1 MSAIALSSVDTP
13 RQTRDVPLWRLYL
26 LRLGYLIIA
35 VGLSVEIWPVILQH
49 KPQWEIMHG
58 VASCM
63 LGAMAVM
70 AVMAVIGLR
79 YPLRMLPILLFEMA
93 WKSIWL
99 IAVAL
104 PLWQAGRV
112 DAATAETIKACL
124 MGVIFPFIIPWR
136 YVWTHFVAKAGD
148 RWW

>member
-1 MSAIALSSVDTP
+1 MTAISPIALKAARSADT
-13 RQTRDVPLWRLYL
+13 VPVWRLYL
-26 LRLGYLIIA
+26 LRAGYLIIA
-35 VGLSVEIWPVILQH
+35 VGLGVEIWPVIVNH
-49 KPQWEIMHG
+49 KPEWEIMHG

-63 LGAMAVM
+63 LGAL

-79 YPLRMLPILLFEMA
+79 YPLRMLPILLFEMT
-93 WKSIWL
+93 WKTIWL

-124 MGVIFPFIIPWR
+124 MAVIFPLMMPWGYLAR
-136 YVWTHFVAKAGD
+136 QFLVARGD

>member
-1 MSAIALSSVDTP
+1 M
-13 RQTRDVPLWRLYL
+13 
-26 LRLGYLIIA
+26 A
-35 VGLSVEIWPVILQH
+35 VGLNVEIWPVILNH
-49 KPQWEIMHG
+49 RPEWEIMHG

-63 LGAMAVM
+63 LGAL

-79 YPLRMLPILLFEMA
+79 YPLKMLPVLLFEMT
-93 WKSIWL
+93 WKAIWL
-99 IAVAL
+99 TAVAL

-124 MGVIFPFIIPWR
+124 MAVIFPVVMPWR
-136 YVWTHFVAKAGD
+136 YLARQFLAARGD

>member
-1 MSAIALSSVDTP
+1 MSALTLSSAEPARPIDG
-13 RQTRDVPLWRLYL
+13 VPVWRLYL
-26 LRLGYLIIA
+26 LRAAYLIIA
-35 VGLSVEIWPVILQH
+35 VGLSVEIWPTIVNH
-49 KPQWEIMHG
+49 KPEWEIMHG

-70 AVMAVIGLR
+70 AVLGLR
-79 YPLRMLPILLFEMA
+79 YPLRMLPVLLFEMT

-124 MGVIFPFIIPWR
+124 MGVIFPVVMPWR
-136 YVWTHFVAKAGD
+136 YLAAQFVAARGD

>member
-1 MSAIALSSVDTP
+1 MSAITLSSLET
-13 RQTRDVPLWRLYL
+13 TRAAHAVPLWRLYL
-26 LRLGYLIIA
+26 LRLLYLIIA
-35 VGLSVEIWPVILQH
+35 VGLGVEIWPTILNH
-49 KPQWEIMHG
+49 KPSWEIMHG

-63 LGAMAVM
+63 LGAL

-79 YPLRMLPILLFEMA
+79 YPLRMLPVLLFELA
-93 WKSIWL
+93 WKAIWL

-104 PLWQAGRV
+104 PLTQAGPV

-124 MGVIFPFIIPWR
+124 MGVIVPIAIPWR
-136 YVWTHFVAKAGD
+136 YVWTHFVARAGD